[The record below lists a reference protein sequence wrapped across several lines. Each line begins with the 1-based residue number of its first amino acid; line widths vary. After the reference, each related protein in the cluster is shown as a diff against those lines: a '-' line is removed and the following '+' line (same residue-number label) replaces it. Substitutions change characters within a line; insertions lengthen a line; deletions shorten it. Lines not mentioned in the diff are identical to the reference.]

1 MMYQGSGKAAKAVQV
16 SVNHDWKNPQSCF
29 ESLQFCLLAWPPRV
43 LSCGHNSRA
52 RAAGCMLT
60 LLLSAALSFG
70 AAGFCSQIRK
80 MHPEAVINTLND
92 SV

>member
-1 MMYQGSGKAAKAVQV
+1 
-16 SVNHDWKNPQSCF
+16 
-29 ESLQFCLLAWPPRV
+29 
-43 LSCGHNSRA
+43 
-52 RAAGCMLT
+52 MLT

-92 SV
+92 SI